1 MAATHLLLAVL
12 AIVLTASASS
22 NGGGLT
28 TPDAVAGVVGATAS
42 GLFNIRPLS
51 IFTGHCNASIAR
63 GATIWKPI
71 PGVVDIFFPKV
82 VSFSLVWFSFSLFT
96 CFVLVFFFS
105 FCLSLLSF
113 LLLCIYVM
121 KLILLRSWSVYAYCT
136 ASLFFFFL
144 LSRFHFLPGCLPVSC
159 SICPPPPLFALDII
173 KKREK
178 WERVL
183 EIYLMMR

>member
-82 VSFSLVWFSFSLFT
+82 REMGESAGN
-96 CFVLVFFFS
+96 
-105 FCLSLLSF
+105 LSDDE
-113 LLLCIYVM
+113 V
-121 KLILLRSWSVYAYCT
+121 
-136 ASLFFFFL
+136 ASLSGQTSLIF
-144 LSRFHFLPGCLPVSC
+144 SRQENHDS
-159 SICPPPPLFALDII
+159 
-173 KKREK
+173 
-178 WERVL
+178 RV
-183 EIYLMMR
+183 YMF